1 MEQQIKETIEEI
13 LDVCTKANI
22 VENPENLIHVL
33 IAYFNCPEI
42 KTDVE
47 YAINAIIAHM
57 IHDITGNI
65 KGDEFKMTTSE
76 LQRLCKCI
84 MIKNEKE
91 EAKPCTIFKDTCDP
105 EPDWSYDNTPL
116 TEEEEKYEADLENAV
131 HEACRISDN
140 NIGQT
145 EIPRRVRVLS
155 QEKEVIEV

>member
-1 MEQQIKETIEEI
+1 METKIKETVEEI

-42 KTDVE
+42 KTELE
-47 YAINAIIAHM
+47 YAINAIIANM

-65 KGDEFKMTTSE
+65 KGDEIKLTTSE

-91 EAKPCTIFKDTCDP
+91 ENKPCTIFKDEVEN
-105 EPDWSYDNTPL
+105 EPAWSYEIKNNDDI
-116 TEEEEKYEADLENAV
+116 EE
-131 HEACRISDN
+131 S
-140 NIGQT
+140 
-145 EIPRRVRVLS
+145 EIPRRVVLLN
-155 QEKEVIEV
+155 KEVIEI